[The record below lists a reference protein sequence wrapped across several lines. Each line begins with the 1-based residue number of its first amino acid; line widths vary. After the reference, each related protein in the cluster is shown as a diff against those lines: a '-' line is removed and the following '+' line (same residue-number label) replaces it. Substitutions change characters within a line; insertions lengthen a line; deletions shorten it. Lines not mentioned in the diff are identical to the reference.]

1 MRRRRRDNPEGQE
14 NNERWLITYS
24 DLITLLMIFFVIMY
38 AMSKVDVAKFMTLTQ
53 SLAAAMHNENQ
64 IPLKDLGTTGLVVPA
79 NPQDTGNKK
88 ATGESE
94 EDKKMDNLFQQ
105 VSQYIQEHH
114 LQENVSIVSQPRGI
128 QITLKDVVL
137 FDTGQATIK
146 PGAEA
151 ASGRLGAVLSDIR
164 QSDCGGRV
172 YRQPAHLH
180 WPVSVQL
187 GVVRCACDGRCPVFR
202 EPARRSQPIDR
213 IWLWRIPSGCTERYR
228 GAPTRK
234 SPGEHRHPPRCPR
247 ANARQSALRPST
259 AAFQREMA
267 LEAISLTHGAALPGT
282 LVLILRRM
290 VTWKVSFSQRRGS
303 A

>member
-146 PGAEA
+146 PGAKQLLAGLVPFFRTLDNPIVVEGYTDNRPISTGQYPSNWELPA
-151 ASGRLGAVLSDIR
+151 ARAT
-164 QSDCGGRV
+164 
-172 YRQPAHLH
+172 
-180 WPVSVQL
+180 
-187 GVVRCACDGRCPVFR
+187 GVVRFFVSQHVDPNRLTASGYGEYHPVAPNDTEAHR
-202 EPARRSQPIDR
+202 QENRRVNI
-213 IWLWRIPSGCTERYR
+213 
-228 GAPTRK
+228 
-234 SPGEHRHPPRCPR
+234 
-247 ANARQSALRPST
+247 
-259 AAFQREMA
+259 
-267 LEAISLTHGAALPGT
+267 
-282 LVLILRRM
+282 VILRDAPVQM
-290 VTWKVSFSQRRGS
+290 QDSQH
-303 A
+303 